1 MEKVGCIEDLDE
13 EDVRVIW
20 VSDLKEKVMETL

>member
-1 MEKVGCIEDLDE
+1 MEKVGWIEDLDE

-20 VSDLKEKVMETL
+20 VGDLKVKVMETL